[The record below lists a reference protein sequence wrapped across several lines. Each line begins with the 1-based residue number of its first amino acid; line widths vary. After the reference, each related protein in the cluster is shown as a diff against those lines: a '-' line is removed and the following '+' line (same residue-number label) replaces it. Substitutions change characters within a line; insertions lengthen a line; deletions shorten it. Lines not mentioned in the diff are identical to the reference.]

1 MASDFFELQEGAR
14 RNTKRLVFLF
24 ALAVIG
30 MTALLYAT
38 AAILLGYSQDPMT
51 GAAVWQ
57 IRWVDP
63 VLMLQIGVATALV
76 IGGASLYRIS
86 SLSGGGRVVAEG
98 MGGTLLH
105 ANTQD
110 PVERK
115 LLNVVE
121 EMAIASGVPTPPV
134 YMMKQEP
141 GINAFAAGFSPSDAV
156 VGVTRGCVE
165 NLSRDEL
172 QGVIAHEFSHILN
185 GDMRLNIR
193 LMGVL
198 FGILVVGLI
207 GNILLRSSLYSSAF
221 RSRNSRDNST
231 QVLLIIGG
239 VMMVVGF
246 IGTLVGNLIKAS
258 VSRQRE
264 FLADASAVQFT
275 RNPSGI
281 AGALKKIGGFEGGS
295 EILDPHAPESS
306 HMFFGQALSSGLNSL
321 FATHPPLQERI
332 RRLDPAWSG
341 QVASGRPAGA
351 ERGPADASGMA
362 PSASAGRAMGFSA
375 KKADHALDQIGQV
388 TEDHL
393 QYAHRLIE
401 GLPSPLVEA
410 AHEPYGARAVI
421 YGLLLNRDAESR
433 ARQLELLPVSAEPGV
448 WEMMRR
454 LEDEI
459 SGLSPEVRLPLV
471 DLSLPALRELSP
483 DQYRNFRQVVVAL
496 VKADDQISLFE
507 WTLQKILLTHL
518 SPGFEGGS
526 SKRVRFSGLKRLASP
541 IEATF
546 SALVTA
552 SGSSDEMDQRAFA
565 DAAQSLGLPHL
576 RCRPFHEVGLQGL
589 DSALDLLAG
598 MTPALKKEFLR
609 SCAKLVSADGAVTI
623 EEAELFRAV
632 ADTLGC
638 PVPPLLPGQELA
650 A

>member
-14 RNTKRLVFLF
+14 RNTSRLVFLF
-24 ALAVIG
+24 GLAVVG
-30 MTALLYAT
+30 MTALLYVT
-38 AAILLGYSQDPMT
+38 AAILMGYSQDPQT
-51 GAAVWQ
+51 GATVWR
-57 IRWVDP
+57 IHWLDP
-63 VLMLQIGVATALV
+63 LLMLQIGLATAV
-76 IGGASLYRIS
+76 VVGGASLYRIAA
-86 SLSGGGRVVAEG
+86 LSGGGRVVAEG

-110 PVERK
+110 PAERK
-115 LLNVVE
+115 VLNVVE
-121 EMAIASGVPTPPV
+121 EMAIASGMPTPPV

-165 NLSRDEL
+165 TLSRDEL
-172 QGVIAHEFSHILN
+172 QGVIGHEFSHILN

-239 VMMVVGF
+239 VMMAVGF

-275 RNPSGI
+275 RNPAGI

-306 HMFFGQALSSGLNSL
+306 HMFFGRAVSSGFNSL
-321 FATHPPLQERI
+321 FATHPPLEERI
-332 RRLDPAWSG
+332 RRLDPSWQG
-341 QVASGRPAGA
+341 E
-351 ERGPADASGMA
+351 ERGGRERRSTSTQPAA
-362 PSASAGRAMGFSA
+362 AGVAMGFSSE
-375 KKADHALDQIGQV
+375 KADHAVAQIGSV
-388 TEDHL
+388 TQDHL
-393 QYAHRLIE
+393 DYARRLLHD
-401 GLPSPLVEA
+401 LPSPVIEA

-421 YGLLLNRDAESR
+421 YGLLLNRDRTAR

-448 WEMMRR
+448 WKLMQDLEGDISR
-454 LEDEI
+454 LEDN
-459 SGLSPEVRLPLV
+459 VRLPLI

-483 DQYRNFRQVVVAL
+483 QQYQNFTGVVAAL
-496 VKADDQISLFE
+496 VAADEQMSLFE

-518 SPGFEGGS
+518 KPHFDGVS
-526 SKRVRFSGLKRLASP
+526 SSRVRFSGFKQLAGPCESV
-541 IEATF
+541 F

-552 SGSSDEMDQRAFA
+552 SAASDAMGKQAFSE
-565 DAAQSLGLPHL
+565 AARSLGLSHL
-576 RCRPFHEVGLQGL
+576 RLLPFSEVGLQGL
-589 DSALDLLAG
+589 DAALDTLSGLAPG
-598 MTPALKKEFLR
+598 LKKDFLY
-609 SCAKLVSADGAVTI
+609 SCAKLIAADNEITV
-623 EEAELFRAV
+623 EEAELFRAI

-638 PVPPLLPGQELA
+638 PVPPLLPGQKLA